1 MMRLHLEGEGSRVRR
16 VASAEAALAFTGGFT
31 PDLITLD
38 LLLPGIDAWDFLK
51 LWRRQ
56 ATRTKNRRLPAV
68 VLRRPLRAVGPGVGV
83 AISCWPE
90 QTLGPD
96 TMNPFKLPSRT

>member
-56 ATRTKNRRLPAV
+56 ATRTKKRRLPAV
-68 VLRRPLRAVGPGVGV
+68 VLGFHCAQWVLGSGWQSHAGP
-83 AISCWPE
+83 SKR
-90 QTLGPD
+90 LGQI
-96 TMNPFKLPSRT
+96 R